1 MTAIE
6 GSCHCGNIR
15 WRLEPSRP
23 VDELPVRRCTCAF
36 CAKHGAFYTS
46 DPAGRLA
53 VEIRDPGMV
62 SDYRFGTRTTEPQIC
77 RQCGVM
83 PVILTHIDGNL
94 YGVVNLATAEG
105 MQAAPG
111 RVQDVNFE
119 DQSREERIARR
130 RRTWIADVT
139 LS

>member
-1 MTAIE
+1 
-6 GSCHCGNIR
+6 
-15 WRLEPSRP
+15 
-23 VDELPVRRCTCAF
+23 
-36 CAKHGAFYTS
+36 
-46 DPAGRLA
+46 
-53 VEIRDPGMV
+53 GMV

>member
-1 MTAIE
+1 MIK
-6 GSCHCGNIR
+6 GGCHCGNIR
-15 WRLEPSRP
+15 WRFEPSRP
-23 VDELPVRRCTCAF
+23 FDELPVRRCTCAF

-53 VEIRDPGMV
+53 VEIRNSGEV
-62 SDYRFGTRTTEPQIC
+62 GVYRFGTRTIEPQIC

-83 PVILTHIDGNL
+83 PLILARIDGRL
-94 YGVVNLATAEG
+94 YGVVNLAAAEDI
-105 MQAAPG
+105 QVAPE
-111 RVQDVNFE
+111 RIQQEANFE
-119 DQSREERIARR
+119 SQSREERIARR